1 MSQNFSNNIKD
12 QVESHLR
19 MVEVT
24 HQIKIVNLGEIS
36 SLIIQNVDNK
46 NDALKVC
53 TAINTWI
60 TVNKIQSSVIIPEN
74 LVIKYI
80 NAIRRT

>member
-1 MSQNFSNNIKD
+1 MSQDFSNNIKD

-24 HQIKIVNLGEIS
+24 HQIKIVNVGEITN
-36 SLIIQNVDNK
+36 LIIQNIDNK
-46 NDALKVC
+46 NDAFTVC

-60 TVNKIQSSVIIPEN
+60 TVNNIQGSVIIPEN
-74 LVIKYI
+74 LVIRYI

>member
-1 MSQNFSNNIKD
+1 MSQNFSNDIKD
-12 QVESHLR
+12 QVESQLR
-19 MVEVT
+19 MVEIT

-36 SLIIQNVDNK
+36 RLIIQNVDNK

-60 TVNKIQSSVIIPEN
+60 TVNKIQSSVVIPEN
-74 LVIKYI
+74 LIIKYLH
-80 NAIRRT
+80 AIKQT

>member
-1 MSQNFSNNIKD
+1 MSQNFSNDIKD

-24 HQIKIVNLGEIS
+24 HQIKIVNMGEIS
-36 SLIIQNVDNK
+36 SLIIQNIDNK
-46 NDALKVC
+46 NDALQVC

>member
-1 MSQNFSNNIKD
+1 MSQNFSNDIKD

-24 HQIKIVNLGEIS
+24 HQIKIVNVEEIS
-36 SLIIQNVDNK
+36 RLIIQNIDNK

-60 TVNKIQSSVIIPEN
+60 TVNKIQGSVIIPEN

>member
-1 MSQNFSNNIKD
+1 MSENFSNDIKN
-12 QVESHLR
+12 QVESLLR
-19 MVEVT
+19 MIEVT

-36 SLIIQNVDNK
+36 SLITQNVDNK

-60 TVNKIQSSVIIPEN
+60 TVNKIQTSIIIPEN

-80 NAIRRT
+80 NAIRRI

>member
-1 MSQNFSNNIKD
+1 MSQNFSNDIKD

-24 HQIKIVNLGEIS
+24 HQIKIVNVEEIS
-36 SLIIQNVDNK
+36 RLIIQNIDNK
-46 NDALKVC
+46 NDALTVC

-60 TVNKIQSSVIIPEN
+60 TVNKIQGSVIIPEN